1 MAGRMSVFEFTHD
14 GDRRSAGVINKQWRA
29 GMDIMKRRAEHLPA
43 TPGYTRKQSEAFLD
57 DFAET
62 KKENGILH
70 RALEDAGIENDKLQ
84 SQLAWHREEM
94 KRITRGREEYR
105 NQYSELMIQLKVIV
119 TTATSSGESCKQAVD
134 AVIRQ
139 AQLSMEAVR
148 VAMTAAGVDPVD
160 GALPPA
166 DEGTLKVA
174 ALYGA
179 NNRAAE

>member
-1 MAGRMSVFEFTHD
+1 MRVLELTHD
-14 GDRRSAGVINKQWRA
+14 EERRSAGLINNQWRA
-29 GMDIMKRRAEHLPA
+29 GMDIMRRRQEHLPA

-70 RALEDAGIENDKLQ
+70 RALEDAGIENEKLQ

-94 KRITRGREEYR
+94 RRIAKGREEYR

-148 VAMTAAGVDPVD
+148 VAMTAVGVDPVD

-166 DEGTLKVA
+166 DEGTIKLA
-174 ALYGA
+174 TTFGA
-179 NNRAAE
+179 NSRKAE